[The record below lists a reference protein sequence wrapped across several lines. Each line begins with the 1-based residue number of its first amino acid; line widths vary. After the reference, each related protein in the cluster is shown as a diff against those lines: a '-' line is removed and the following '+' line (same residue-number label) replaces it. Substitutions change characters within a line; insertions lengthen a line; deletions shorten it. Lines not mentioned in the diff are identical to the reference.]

1 MNGGCRDAGIHARR
15 PSGARARRPEDTH
28 TFQGLRPPERKRA
41 RGARAATTARAG
53 RSNPGRLVTETSPN
67 RGGPRGR
74 RRRAWGGLHGRTRA
88 RAASARRGLCV
99 PEWAA
104 SSASAGLE
112 LQAAGRSPAGHRS
125 RGCPGDS
132 AASAAS
138 APPPAPHWAACAP
151 RDHRH
156 LTFLKCVYYAGSDP
170 GVRRGARCSGTG
182 CDRWALATRVL
193 AWGPGSQ
200 PRRVCSAPGR

>member
-1 MNGGCRDAGIHARR
+1 MNGGCRGAGIHARR
-15 PSGARARRPEDTH
+15 PSGARAQRPEDTH

-53 RSNPGRLVTETSPN
+53 RSSPGRLVTETSPN
-67 RGGPRGR
+67 RGGPSR
-74 RRRAWGGLHGRTRA
+74 RLWRARGGLHGRTRTHT
-88 RAASARRGLCV
+88 ASARRDLCV

-104 SSASAGLE
+104 SSESAGLE
-112 LQAAGRSPAGHRS
+112 LQAAERSPAGHRS

-138 APPPAPHWAACAP
+138 APPPASHWAACTP

-156 LTFLKCVYYAGSDP
+156 LTFLKCVYYTGSDP
-170 GVRRGARCSGTG
+170 GVRRHARGFGTG
-182 CDRWALATRVL
+182 SDRWALAT
-193 AWGPGSQ
+193 
-200 PRRVCSAPGR
+200 